1 MREQKSAGI
10 VLFRNDSGKNEFLL
24 LNYPQGHW
32 DFVKGK
38 IEQNETSHETALR
51 ETKEETGITN
61 IEFVDGFEESV
72 EYDFRFK
79 KENIHKK
86 VIFFLAKT
94 NEKNIKLSHEHND
107 YLWLEYNDALKKTT
121 FENAKNVLT
130 KANEFLSSY
139 YLIVIVLRYVQGF
152 WNQELFFPQS
162 ESHYHL

>member
-1 MREQKSAGI
+1 MREEKSAGI
-10 VLFRNDSGKNEFLL
+10 VLFRNISNKNEFLL

-32 DFVKGK
+32 DFIKGK
-38 IEQNETSHETALR
+38 VEQNETPHETALR
-51 ETKEETGITN
+51 ETKEEPGNSN

-79 KENIHKK
+79 KEDIHKK

-130 KANEFLSSY
+130 KANKFLSST
-139 YLIVIVLRYVQGF
+139 
-152 WNQELFFPQS
+152 S
-162 ESHYHL
+162 

>member
-1 MREQKSAGI
+1 MGTEKSAGI
-10 VLFRNDSGKNEFLL
+10 VLFRNDSDKNEFLL

-51 ETKEETGITN
+51 ETKEETGISN
-61 IEFVDGFEESV
+61 IKFVNGFEESV

-94 NEKNIKLSHEHND
+94 NEKNIKLSHEHSD

-130 KANEFLSSY
+130 KANEFLSST
-139 YLIVIVLRYVQGF
+139 
-152 WNQELFFPQS
+152 S
-162 ESHYHL
+162 

>member
-1 MREQKSAGI
+1 MGTEKSAGI
-10 VLFRNDSGKNEFLL
+10 VLFRNDASKNEFLL

-38 IEQNETSHETALR
+38 VEQNETPHETALR

-61 IEFVDGFEESV
+61 IEFIDGFEESV

-79 KENIHKK
+79 KEDIHKK

-94 NEKNIKLSHEHND
+94 DEKNVKLSHEHND
-107 YLWLEYNDALKKTT
+107 YLWLAYNDAMKKTT

-130 KANEFLSSY
+130 KANEFLSTAC
-139 YLIVIVLRYVQGF
+139 
-152 WNQELFFPQS
+152 
-162 ESHYHL
+162 

>member
-10 VLFRNDSGKNEFLL
+10 VLFRNDSDKNEFLL

-79 KENIHKK
+79 KEDIHKK

-107 YLWLEYNDALKKTT
+107 YLWLEYNNALKKTT

-130 KANEFLSSY
+130 KANEFLSNTS
-139 YLIVIVLRYVQGF
+139 
-152 WNQELFFPQS
+152 
-162 ESHYHL
+162 

>member
-10 VLFRNDSGKNEFLL
+10 VLFRNDSDKNEFLL

-61 IEFVDGFEESV
+61 IKFVDGFEESV

-79 KENIHKK
+79 KEDIHKK

-107 YLWLEYNDALKKTT
+107 YLWLEYNNALKKTT

-130 KANEFLSSY
+130 KANEFLLSTS
-139 YLIVIVLRYVQGF
+139 
-152 WNQELFFPQS
+152 
-162 ESHYHL
+162 

>member
-1 MREQKSAGI
+1 MGTEKSAGI
-10 VLFRNDSGKNEFLL
+10 VLFRNNSNKNEFLL

-38 IEQNETSHETALR
+38 VEQNETSHETALR
-51 ETKEETGITN
+51 ETREETGITH
-61 IEFVDGFEESV
+61 IEFIDGFEESV

-94 NEKNIKLSHEHND
+94 NEKNIKLSHEHSD
-107 YLWLEYNDALKKTT
+107 YIWLEYNDALKKTT

-130 KANEFLSSY
+130 KANEFLSSAC
-139 YLIVIVLRYVQGF
+139 
-152 WNQELFFPQS
+152 
-162 ESHYHL
+162 

>member
-1 MREQKSAGI
+1 MGTEKSAGI

-38 IEQNETSHETALR
+38 IEKNETLHEAALR
-51 ETKEETGITN
+51 ETREETGISN
-61 IEFVDGFEESV
+61 IEFFDGFEESV

-79 KENIHKK
+79 KEDIHKK

-107 YLWLEYNDALKKTT
+107 YIWLEYDDALKKTT
-121 FENAKNVLT
+121 FENAKNVLI
-130 KANEFLSSY
+130 KANEFLS
-139 YLIVIVLRYVQGF
+139 GTC
-152 WNQELFFPQS
+152 
-162 ESHYHL
+162 

>member
-10 VLFRNDSGKNEFLL
+10 VLCRNDLGKNEFLL

-32 DFVKGK
+32 DFIKGK
-38 IEQNETSHETALR
+38 VEEGETPHETALR
-51 ETKEETGITN
+51 ETKEETGISD
-61 IEFVDGFEESV
+61 IEFIDGFEESV

-130 KANEFLSSY
+130 KANEFLLSTS
-139 YLIVIVLRYVQGF
+139 
-152 WNQELFFPQS
+152 
-162 ESHYHL
+162 

>member
-10 VLFRNDSGKNEFLL
+10 VLFRNDSDKNEFLL

-38 IEQNETSHETALR
+38 IERNETSHETALR

-79 KENIHKK
+79 KEDIHKK

-121 FENAKNVLT
+121 FENAKNVLS
-130 KANEFLSSY
+130 KANQFLSSTC
-139 YLIVIVLRYVQGF
+139 
-152 WNQELFFPQS
+152 
-162 ESHYHL
+162 

>member
-1 MREQKSAGI
+1 MGNEKSAGI
-10 VLFRNDSGKNEFLL
+10 VLFRNDSDKNEFLL

-38 IEQNETSHETALR
+38 IERNETSHETALR

-79 KENIHKK
+79 KEDIHKK

-130 KANEFLSSY
+130 KANKFLSST
-139 YLIVIVLRYVQGF
+139 I
-152 WNQELFFPQS
+152 
-162 ESHYHL
+162 

>member
-1 MREQKSAGI
+1 MISEKSAGI

-38 IEQNETSHETALR
+38 VELNETPHETAIR
-51 ETKEETGITN
+51 ETKEETGISD
-61 IEFVDGFEESV
+61 IEFIDGFEQSV

-79 KENIHKK
+79 KEDIHKK

-94 NEKNIKLSHEHND
+94 NEKKIKLSHEHND

-121 FENAKNVLT
+121 FANAKNVLS
-130 KANEFLSSY
+130 KANE
-139 YLIVIVLRYVQGF
+139 YLQ
-152 WNQELFFPQS
+152 NKK
-162 ESHYHL
+162 

>member
-1 MREQKSAGI
+1 MGTEKSAGI
-10 VLFRNDSGKNEFLL
+10 VLFRNDSDKNEFLL

-72 EYDFRFK
+72 EYNFRFK
-79 KENIHKK
+79 KEDIHKK

-130 KANEFLSSY
+130 KANKFLSST
-139 YLIVIVLRYVQGF
+139 
-152 WNQELFFPQS
+152 S
-162 ESHYHL
+162 

>member
-1 MREQKSAGI
+1 METEKSAGI
-10 VLFRNDSGKNEFLL
+10 VLIKNNSGKNEFLL

-38 IEQNETSHETALR
+38 IEKNETLHEAAIR
-51 ETKEETGITN
+51 ETREETGITS
-61 IEFVDGFEESV
+61 IEFFDGFEESV

-107 YLWLEYNDALKKTT
+107 YIWLEYDDALKKTT
-121 FENAKNVLT
+121 FENAKNVLI
-130 KANEFLSSY
+130 KANEFL
-139 YLIVIVLRYVQGF
+139 LNIR
-152 WNQELFFPQS
+152 
-162 ESHYHL
+162 